1 MGRKGRAGRIIAS
14 LLFFCCGAYFA
25 PKAAAAFKNVQEGM
39 EAPAF
44 RLKDV
49 EGAEVSLDAYRKE
62 KAVLVVF
69 FANWSS
75 RSLAELKDVQR
86 LLAALEPSGMKA
98 IAINVEHEHM
108 TEQDM
113 KAVRDMAAG
122 LKLAFPVVFDKGLE
136 TFREYGVVSV
146 PSTAILGEGGL
157 VRNTLNG
164 YPSSAYAELKE
175 QVETML
181 GLRKP
186 EEATAAAASAFKP
199 NRQALLNYNLGRR
212 LYRSGM
218 ADKAV
223 PMLKKAAE
231 ADPKWAAP
239 HLLLGEIRLAGAKK
253 DPKAIEEA
261 KKEFEAAVA
270 AEKGNAV
277 ARTGLARVYSRMG
290 AVADAEREVG
300 EALKI
305 SPSYTPALMLSAALL
320 ARKGNLLEAEKLIRG
335 ALDLSPLDAEAHA
348 LAGSVLE
355 GAGELR
361 KAVEMYRKAWELG
374 SD

>member
-1 MGRKGRAGRIIAS
+1 MYGMSRPSFLRQGLSAEIARREGREEGGTGYGGGMGGKGRAGRIIAS

-49 EGAEVSLDAYRKE
+49 EGTEVSLDAYKKE
-62 KAVLVVF
+62 KAVLIVF

-75 RSLAELKDVQR
+75 RSLTELKDVQK
-86 LLAALEPSGMKA
+86 LLAGLGPSGMKA

-113 KAVRDMAAG
+113 KAERDMATG
-122 LKLAFPVVFDKGLE
+122 LALAFPVVFDKGLE

-157 VRNTLNG
+157 VLNTLNG

-186 EEATAAAASAFKP
+186 EEASAAAASAAEFKP
-199 NRQALLNYNLGRR
+199 NRQALLN
-212 LYRSGM
+212 
-218 ADKAV
+218 
-223 PMLKKAAE
+223 
-231 ADPKWAAP
+231 
-239 HLLLGEIRLAGAKK
+239 
-253 DPKAIEEA
+253 
-261 KKEFEAAVA
+261 
-270 AEKGNAV
+270 
-277 ARTGLARVYSRMG
+277 
-290 AVADAEREVG
+290 
-300 EALKI
+300 
-305 SPSYTPALMLSAALL
+305 
-320 ARKGNLLEAEKLIRG
+320 
-335 ALDLSPLDAEAHA
+335 
-348 LAGSVLE
+348 
-355 GAGELR
+355 
-361 KAVEMYRKAWELG
+361 
-374 SD
+374 